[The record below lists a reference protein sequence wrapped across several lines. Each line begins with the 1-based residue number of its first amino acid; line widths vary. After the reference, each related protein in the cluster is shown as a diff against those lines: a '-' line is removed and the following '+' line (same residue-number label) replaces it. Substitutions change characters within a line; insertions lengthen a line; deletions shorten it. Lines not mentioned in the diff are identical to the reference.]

1 MAMDGDVL
9 GLAIAA
15 VLLGKSTVPPT
26 PDMITNIQDFWKS
39 VGGEMVG
46 HIQKNAEVPLGISVS
61 TTGSPTAQKGATDA
75 PGKVV

>member
-1 MAMDGDVL
+1 MAMNGDVL

-15 VLLGKSTVPPT
+15 VLLRKSTVPPT
-26 PDMITNIQDFWKS
+26 PDMITNIQEFWKDVS
-39 VGGEMVG
+39 GEFVG

-61 TTGSPTAQKGATDA
+61 TTGTAAAQKGATDA